1 MNNPPMLPSVG
12 AAVYGTIT
20 VGTLLA
26 AEGGGSE
33 TYPETIGAVSVAI
46 VLVWLAGS
54 YADFT
59 ESRLQLRQGFTLRGF
74 AAGLAHEVM
83 IIVAAAPPLATLLIC
98 WASEVS
104 LTLAVTAAIWT
115 SVAMVVIV
123 ELVVGLR
130 ANLTRRQ
137 LAAHTALGALFGLLI
152 IALKLV
158 LHH

>member
-1 MNNPPMLPSVG
+1 MLPSIG

-33 TYPETIGAVSVAI
+33 TYGDTLAAVSIAI
-46 VLVWLAGS
+46 VLVWLAGA

-59 ESRLQLRQGFTLRGF
+59 ESRLLRRQGFTLGGF
-74 AAGLAHEVM
+74 AAGLAHELT
-83 IIVAAAPPLATLLIC
+83 IVLAAAPPLLTLVIC
-98 WASEVS
+98 WAAGVP
-104 LTLAVTAAIWT
+104 LTSAVTAAIWT

-123 ELVVGLR
+123 EVVVGLR
-130 ANLTRRQ
+130 ARLNGQQ
-137 LAAHTALGALFGLLI
+137 LAMHTALGALFGLLI